1 MAKPLPFTRNHTRSN
16 SIMKRFHLTR
26 TQKLMASG
34 VAVLAAAGLAGGG
47 VLASFTAT
55 TSATQGQIT
64 TGTVNISSAGVGSF
78 TTDLSTPLAA
88 GDTVERFVDLSTT
101 STLTL

>member
-1 MAKPLPFTRNHTRSN
+1 
-16 SIMKRFHLTR
+16 MKRFHLTR

-64 TGTVNISSAGVGSF
+64 TGTVQGTVTLNGTEICAR
-78 TTDLSTPLAA
+78 TNPLA
-88 GDTVERFVDLSTT
+88 DLRYMP
-101 STLTL
+101 